1 VYNGTDSTVII
12 NHHDKIAQFTVQRVW
27 DSKLEQV
34 DNFDISEN
42 TRGTSGFGS
51 SGTK

>member
-1 VYNGTDSTVII
+1 
-12 NHHDKIAQFTVQRVW
+12 
-27 DSKLEQV
+27 V

-51 SGTK
+51 SGTKWIDSKEEH